1 MTDITTKYENA
12 RDALRQAA
20 DLIEHMVALIPIK
33 TKPGADDTVR
43 SKRVEPP
50 LPFNEGA
57 FNDANEIYGLLV
69 RATMFWG
76 GTLKVQA
83 PGPAKRA
90 WRARSGT
97 VVGLPLAS
105 SPADAR
111 YDVSMMSKWLLI
123 HLEEI
128 FRRQPDDVDYFTA
141 ELNEIHQAAAR
152 YPVNATPHWSNLSCR
167 VGGCSGRVALYPF
180 TEVKTWTEKGKQVF
194 LPPEGA
200 RVLCV
205 ECSDQWTQDEYTDEI
220 HRRLLAAKEQQK
232 AEKVQA
238 RLMKKYRTPTGF
250 PLFEGTVAGKVR
262 HASTHEPD

>member
-1 MTDITTKYENA
+1 MTDTTTKYENA

-33 TKPGADDTVR
+33 AKAGADDTVR

-57 FNDANEIYGLLV
+57 FSDANELYGLLV

-83 PGPAKRA
+83 PGPAKHA

-97 VVGLPLAS
+97 VIGMPLGA

-111 YDVSMMSKWLLI
+111 YDVSIMTQWLLI
-123 HLEEI
+123 HLDEI
-128 FRRQPDDVDYFTA
+128 FRRQPDDVAYFTT
-141 ELNEIHQAAAR
+141 ELDEIHQAAAR
-152 YPVNATPHWSNLSCR
+152 YPVNATPHWSNLTCR
-167 VGGCSGRVALYPF
+167 LGGCSGRVAIYPF
-180 TEVKTWTEKGKQVF
+180 TEVKTWTEKGQQVF

-205 ECSDQWTQDEYTDEI
+205 ECSDQWTQAEYTDEI
-220 HRRLLAAKEQQK
+220 ERRLLAAKEQQK
-232 AEKVQA
+232 ADRVQA
-238 RLMKKYRTPTGF
+238 RLAKKYAAPSALPKF
-250 PLFEGTVAGKVR
+250 LGTVAGKVR
-262 HASTHEPD
+262 HPEPE